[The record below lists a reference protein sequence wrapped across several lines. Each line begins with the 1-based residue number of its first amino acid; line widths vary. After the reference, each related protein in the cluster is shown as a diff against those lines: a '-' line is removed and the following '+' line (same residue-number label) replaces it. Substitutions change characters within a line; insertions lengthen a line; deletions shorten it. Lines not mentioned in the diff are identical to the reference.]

1 MMKRKILAVT
11 IPVVGCITVVG
22 SGFSAWYFDAAVSG
36 SDGLSASL
44 NTHVTE
50 KIDSMGEG
58 VLTFTDSNKNE
69 ALNNKY
75 LILDQGGMNNDVE
88 TVGIM
93 IADGAVNAVQ
103 ELSRKYSFTVRFNG
117 STLTLDKIYDAHM
130 KLSVSVEIELKDKLP
145 EYVTLKEGAK
155 MTVSYQESSGLP
167 PESVDFTKTSNKWTA
182 TYTLDAEKHSGL
194 FDKDISNFKW
204 TFEIDLSTSEALEN
218 SLFKYVDDKKPTDE
232 GTYNQM
238 VNDLGLGDVGKPAT
252 LGFVTTAKIGTV
264 A

>member
-58 VLTFTDSNKNE
+58 VLTFTGSNKDE

-75 LILDQGGMNNDVE
+75 LILDQGGMNNDKE

-93 IADGAVNAVQ
+93 IADDEVNAVQ
-103 ELSRKYSFTVRFNG
+103 DLSRKYSFTVQFNG
-117 STLTLDKIYDAHM
+117 STSLTLDKIYDAHM

-145 EYVTLKEGAK
+145 EYVTLTKDAK
-155 MTVSYQESSGLP
+155 MTVSYPELYGLP
-167 PESVDFTKTSNKWTA
+167 SEGVPFTNTNSKWTA
-182 TYTLDAEKHSGL
+182 TYTLDAEKHSAL
-194 FDKDISNFKW
+194 FDKDISQIAL
-204 TFEIDLSTSEALEN
+204 TLEIDLSTETLEN
-218 SLFKYVDDKKPTDE
+218 KLFKYVDDKKPTDE
-232 GTYNQM
+232 GTYNKM
-238 VNDLGLGDVGKPAT
+238 VNDLGLGDVGTPAT
-252 LGFVTTAKIGTV
+252 LGFVTTAKIGTG